1 MWVIRSGRGRREG
14 EGVSKHRGEVKCC
27 KGEEEAR
34 TNMAESGTQW
44 PGQLL
49 ALANSASEG
58 ALCLT
63 GQSMTATHEVCAQC

>member
-1 MWVIRSGRGRREG
+1 MQVRRSGRGRGEAGCCEG
-14 EGVSKHRGEVKCC
+14 K
-27 KGEEEAR
+27 EEAR
-34 TNMAESGTQW
+34 TNMVESGTQW

-63 GQSMTATHEVCAQC
+63 GQPVTATHEVGAQC